1 MFEKEWNVFGGGKQ
15 FCVLMRLDTWTPAV
29 LEWEPGSA
37 SAGLLGSGR
46 KKSFSEW
53 WNTENAVGA
62 RQKQAKE
69 NNMLLVHAAERYGVP
84 RIPWSGPLWSSVMLN
99 LSQSGFTGP
108 RQRAHLMSVCLTS
121 MIDHLRA
128 ALRTFDEKGG
138 IVCVNVHTS
147 AHFSCPLVKQN
158 LWNAE
163 ECHFWTGARSY
174 YKQVSPALCSPNI
187 THGLHFHIKASA
199 RTCML

>member
-1 MFEKEWNVFGGGKQ
+1 
-15 FCVLMRLDTWTPAV
+15 
-29 LEWEPGSA
+29 
-37 SAGLLGSGR
+37 
-46 KKSFSEW
+46 
-53 WNTENAVGA
+53 
-62 RQKQAKE
+62 
-69 NNMLLVHAAERYGVP
+69 
-84 RIPWSGPLWSSVMLN
+84 MLN
-99 LSQSGFTGP
+99 LSQSWFTGLC
-108 RQRAHLMSVCLTS
+108 QRADLMSVCLTS
-121 MIDHLRA
+121 MIDHSRA

-187 THGLHFHIKASA
+187 THGLHFHIKASERSHMHA
-199 RTCML
+199 VKLTFFSPSLPSITATVFSGQKLIRVTRPPSIKIFVCKWSVKQIGEQMDTSQPEHL